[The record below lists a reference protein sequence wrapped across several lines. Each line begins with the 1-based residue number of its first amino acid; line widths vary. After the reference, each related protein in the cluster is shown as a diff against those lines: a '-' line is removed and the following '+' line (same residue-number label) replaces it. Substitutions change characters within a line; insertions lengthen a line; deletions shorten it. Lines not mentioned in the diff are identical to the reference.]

1 MHRSPFIAFAGG
13 TIVIAVMVLA
23 ASPTWPTLPNPPA
36 HAARPRPQRSSSS
49 SSDQSKG
56 RSLMTPDSSVGW
68 PVVLP
73 LVLFFSGIGAAAA
86 ITQLLAAF

>member
-1 MHRSPFIAFAGG
+1 
-13 TIVIAVMVLA
+13 
-23 ASPTWPTLPNPPA
+23 
-36 HAARPRPQRSSSS
+36 
-49 SSDQSKG
+49 
-56 RSLMTPDSSVGW
+56 MTPDSSVGW